1 MIEIDQTGYKCN
13 IGPRFEGGDD
23 RRNADSYWHMIGV
36 PSFANYSSALKPT
49 SSGSTIDWRSTSMP
63 YLYEWDS
70 SDNSLEITRSAT
82 FSFKAMHSYMVQY
95 AGESI
100 YWSAVNATPSGVVA
114 RQEDKPTSIEFRMEL
129 RQDDKKTDQTY
140 IRLSDDE
147 LVTTGFDYNYD
158 LSKELKKS
166 KSNIYTL
173 VTSIIDEAS
182 VVTKTAGN
190 VLPMSE
196 QTTVVPVG
204 VKVVTNDDY
213 TFSIPE
219 GTDGVGVTL
228 IDTETGIRTVLSAV
242 DYTASLEAG
251 TYDNRFVL
259 EISPIRNMP
268 TELETSDN
276 DAAID
281 GVRKLLIDGL
291 LYIVRDG
298 KVYDAR
304 GARVE

>member
-1 MIEIDQTGYKCN
+1 M
-13 IGPRFEGGDD
+13 
-23 RRNADSYWHMIGV
+23 
-36 PSFANYSSALKPT
+36 
-49 SSGSTIDWRSTSMP
+49 
-63 YLYEWDS
+63 
-70 SDNSLEITRSAT
+70 
-82 FSFKAMHSYMVQY
+82 
-95 AGESI
+95 
-100 YWSAVNATPSGVVA
+100 
-114 RQEDKPTSIEFRMEL
+114 
-129 RQDDKKTDQTY
+129 
-140 IRLSDDE
+140 
-147 LVTTGFDYNYD
+147 
-158 LSKELKKS
+158 
-166 KSNIYTL
+166 
-173 VTSIIDEAS
+173 
-182 VVTKTAGN
+182 
-190 VLPMSE
+190 
-196 QTTVVPVG
+196 PVG

-242 DYTASLEAG
+242 DYTVSLEAG